1 MKIICISG
9 HAQNGKTTTANTLVK
24 QLTNIGKHVKEINY
38 ADYLKFVAQK
48 YYDWNGEKDEYGRSL
63 LQQLGTDI
71 VRNIN
76 SNFWVN
82 IVEMTINTLFAPE
95 GVDYVIIADAR
106 FPNEIDYWR
115 RNDYDI
121 MHIRVKRTGNF
132 DDGLTAEQR
141 LHPSEVSLD
150 DYPAEI
156 IIEAETVQDIEDSID
171 ELIVRRMI

>member
-9 HAQNGKTTTANTLVK
+9 HAQNGKTTMAKALTK
-24 QLTNIGKHVKEINY
+24 QLTDIGKNVKEINY

-48 YYDWNGEKDEYGRSL
+48 YYDWNGEKDKYGRAL
-63 LQQLGTDI
+63 LQELGTDI
-71 VRNIN
+71 VRNVN
-76 SNFWVN
+76 PDFWVN
-82 IVEMTINTLFAPE
+82 IVEMTINTLFVPE

-115 RNDYDI
+115 RNEYDI
-121 MHIRVKRTGNF
+121 MHIRVKRTGDF
-132 DDGLTAEQR
+132 DDGLTDEQR
-141 LHPSEVSLD
+141 LHLSEISLD

-171 ELIVRRMI
+171 ELITRRMI